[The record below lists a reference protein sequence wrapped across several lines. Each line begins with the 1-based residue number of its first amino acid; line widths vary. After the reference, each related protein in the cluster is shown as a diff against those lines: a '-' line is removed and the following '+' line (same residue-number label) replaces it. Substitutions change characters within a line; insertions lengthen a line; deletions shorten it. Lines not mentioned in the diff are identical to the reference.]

1 MAIAISDAHRELGS
15 VARSFLENNK
25 ARAASRALLDAPDE
39 ALPPFWDEL
48 AQLGWLGLHI
58 PEEFGGSGYGLS
70 ELAVVLEEL
79 GRAGGAGTVPRHGHR
94 VGAHRPG
101 R

>member
-1 MAIAISDAHRELGS
+1 MDGRPAAFVGPGLTTAVYSRRTQRRSSVMAIAISDAHRELGA

-25 ARAASRALLDAPDE
+25 ARAASRALLDAPAE

-58 PEEFGGSGYGLS
+58 PEEFAGSGYGVP
-70 ELAVVLEEL
+70 ELAV
-79 GRAGGAGTVPRHGHR
+79 
-94 VGAHRPG
+94 
-101 R
+101 